1 MPRPAAADA
10 GKDELPTLD
19 APLYSTND
27 GDDDDYEDYDGEA
40 ADREAARRA
49 AAAVRVDGPDGPVS
63 AALLATGAI
72 LALFLAAGFL
82 P

>member
-1 MPRPAAADA
+1 MPRAAADA
-10 GKDELPTLD
+10 ADAAELPTLD
-19 APLYSTND
+19 APLYYDD
-27 GDDDDYEDYDGEA
+27 GEGEGEGDDGEA

-49 AAAVRVDGPDGPVS
+49 AAAVRVDGPAGPVS
-63 AALLATGAI
+63 AARLATGVI